1 MKALNRHASLPPPR
15 AAAELSCA
23 VVPRLVSEQTRLAR
37 CTEASRRPL
46 RETAARLGEST
57 QLLNI
62 PFSPVYKALSIGVG
76 LYAAVLVI
84 EAVVL
89 AVKRE
94 VPVLLDESRAMGN
107 PQ

>member
-1 MKALNRHASLPPPR
+1 M
-15 AAAELSCA
+15 
-23 VVPRLVSEQTRLAR
+23 VLAPL
-37 CTEASRRPL
+37 CDRRDGG
-46 RETAARLGEST
+46 RLGEST

-62 PFSPVYKALSIGVG
+62 PFAPVYKALSIGVG